1 MFMRDGMRPRIIA
14 IALSLSAAGCASEE
28 WTNNLLSKRQAQVDE
43 RFTEQGQ
50 RIDRVEGR
58 VAHLEVTLT
67 ETRDQVRDVLAAPPT
82 VPARRPPGLS
92 GPDRAAVPARTLVAI
107 IHVLFGFDRAD
118 LDANAQ
124 AALASIVKQ
133 LREHPNITIHLEGM
147 TDPVGKLD
155 YNIRLSQRR
164 ISTVQRWL
172 TEKGVDRTRIVGSTS
187 RGPVADPSV
196 KDSAKRRVMVK
207 LMETQ

>member
-1 MFMRDGMRPRIIA
+1 MRDGMRLRIIA
-14 IALSLSAAGCASEE
+14 TALSLSAAGCASEE

-58 VAHLEVTLT
+58 VAHLEITLT
-67 ETRDQVRDVLAAPPT
+67 ETRDQVRDVLAAPSA

-92 GPDRAAVPARTLVAI
+92 GPDRAAVPGRTLVAI

-172 TEKGVDRTRIVGSTS
+172 TEKGVDRARIVGSTS

-207 LMETQ
+207 LLETQ